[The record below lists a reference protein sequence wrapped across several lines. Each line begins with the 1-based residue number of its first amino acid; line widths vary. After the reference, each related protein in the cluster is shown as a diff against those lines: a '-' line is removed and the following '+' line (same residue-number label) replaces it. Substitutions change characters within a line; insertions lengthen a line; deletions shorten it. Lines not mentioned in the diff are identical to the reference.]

1 MSTAEST
8 VTEIPESPTL
18 VGTRETHEHKVRN
31 NRMGMWLF
39 FISEGFMFGALLV
52 ARFFLWGNTR
62 PDLDQN
68 LALIITTLLL
78 ISSYFMNRA
87 ETAIA
92 YGDRQTFTRS
102 LMITAVLGTLFL
114 IGVVGFEWSG
124 HLSPD
129 DGVFGAVFFGMTGL
143 HALHVLSGVILIL
156 IVWNR
161 ARQGEYS
168 PESHWGV
175 EATAIYWHYVDLIWV
190 FYYPALYLI
199 GNAAG

>member
-1 MSTAEST
+1 MSAAEST
-8 VTEIPESPTL
+8 VTEVPESPTL

-161 ARQGEYS
+161 ARHGEYS

>member
-68 LALIITTLLL
+68 LALIITALLL

-114 IGVVGFEWSG
+114 FGVVGFEWSG